1 VRSRNGQI
9 HEKDI
14 RGLTGPFFRDQSDG
28 EEVMRT
34 SRAVLCL
41 GVLIGFASAGWATE
55 GKKITIGISQIV
67 EHPAL
72 DAARQGFIDALQD
85 AGYVEGRNVVFDV
98 QIAQGNMATANSI
111 AKALVGRNVDLI
123 HSIATPTSQACV
135 NATQKI
141 PIVISS
147 VTDPVGAGLVKS
159 LEQPGGN
166 VTGTTDRS
174 PVDRQLELMREIQP
188 RIVKLGFIYNAGEDN
203 SVSSLKQ
210 LRDETVRHGIEV
222 VEATVSNSSGVLMA
236 ARSLVGKV
244 DAITIPTDN
253 TVVSAFE
260 AVVKVCEESRIPLY
274 AADIDSVPRGAIAA
288 LAIDYYRLGR
298 QSGDMAVRILRGAQP
313 GTMPVETLKDLKLV
327 VSPKAA
333 EKMGVTLPDAV
344 LKRADK
350 VLE

>member
-1 VRSRNGQI
+1 M
-9 HEKDI
+9 KAA
-14 RGLTGPFFRDQSDG
+14 
-28 EEVMRT
+28 
-34 SRAVLCL
+34 RALLCL
-41 GVLIGFASAGWATE
+41 GIVAGYITAGWAAGE
-55 GKKITIGISQIV
+55 KKITIGISQIV

-72 DAARQGFIDALQD
+72 DAARQGFIDALKD
-85 AGYVEGRNVVFDV
+85 GGYVEDKNVTFDV

-111 AKALVGRNVDLI
+111 AKAFVGQNVDLI

-135 NATQKI
+135 NATQRI

-174 PVDRQLELMREIQP
+174 PVDRQVELMREIQP
-188 RIVKLGFIYNAGEDN
+188 QIRKLGFMYNAGEDN

-210 LRDETVRHGIEV
+210 LRAEAATHGIEV

-244 DAITIPTDN
+244 DAIHIPTDN

-260 AVVKVCEESRIPLY
+260 AVVKVCEESKIPLY

-298 QSGDMAVRILRGAQP
+298 QSGEMAVKILQGAQP

-327 VSPKAA
+327 VNKGAA
-333 EKMGVTLPDAV
+333 EKMGVKLPEAV

-350 VLE
+350 VM

>member
-1 VRSRNGQI
+1 MKTAKAI
-9 HEKDI
+9 
-14 RGLTGPFFRDQSDG
+14 
-28 EEVMRT
+28 
-34 SRAVLCL
+34 LCL
-41 GVLIGFASAGWATE
+41 GIVLGFVTAGWAAE
-55 GKKITIGISQIV
+55 EKKLTIGISQIV

-72 DAARQGFIDALQD
+72 DAARQGFIDALKD
-85 AGYVEGRNVVFDV
+85 GGYVEDKNVAYDV

-111 AKALVGRNVDLI
+111 AKAFVGRNVDLI

-174 PVDRQLELMREIQP
+174 PVDRQMELMREIQP
-188 RIVKLGFIYNAGEDN
+188 NIRKLGFMYNAGEDN

-210 LRDETVRHGIEV
+210 LQAEAARHGIEV

-244 DAITIPTDN
+244 DAIHIPTDN

-260 AVVKVCEESRIPLY
+260 AVVKVCEENKIPLY

-298 QSGDMAVRILRGAQP
+298 QSGEMAVKILQGAQP

-327 VSPKAA
+327 VNKGAA
-333 EKMGVTLPDAV
+333 EKMGVTLPEAV

-350 VLE
+350 AM